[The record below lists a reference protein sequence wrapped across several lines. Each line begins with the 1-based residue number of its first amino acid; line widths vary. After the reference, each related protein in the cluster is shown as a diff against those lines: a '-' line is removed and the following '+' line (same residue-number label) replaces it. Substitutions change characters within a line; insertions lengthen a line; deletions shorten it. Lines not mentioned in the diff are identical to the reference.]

1 MWRPLVKCS
10 LQVPGSVG
18 YLGWF
23 KDVFHICARLT
34 VCGQIWQCLPKAV
47 SCQVKHWQSECEGA
61 KRARKVI
68 MAKLTHRLILGK
80 AKVGNDWLVELG
92 MSIGSPRWVVWGTTV
107 KVRKFTSQ
115 GTCAC
120 IFFSDW
126 KLREN
131 FHWNTDLRCFTA
143 PQTHRMVKVW
153 KDSVETFLSN
163 PTTQSRVTRVSCPGP
178 CLDGFWKSP
187 KLPVWKGMSYKMK
200 QNIMWNTKKCKIFSY
215 FK

>member
-34 VCGQIWQCLPKAV
+34 VCGQIWQCLPKTV

-120 IFFSDW
+120 IFFFW
-126 KLREN
+126 LEAAGKFPLKHRPPL
-131 FHWNTDLRCFTA
+131 FHSTIDSQNGWGLKGLCGDLLVQPHYT
-143 PQTHRMVKVW
+143 
-153 KDSVETFLSN
+153 
-163 PTTQSRVTRVSCPGP
+163 
-178 CLDGFWKSP
+178 
-187 KLPVWKGMSYKMK
+187 K
-200 QNIMWNTKKCKIFSY
+200 QGH
-215 FK
+215 